1 MNIVKLD
8 KESID
13 QGGFYIPR
21 FEVRIEGVGLPRD
34 VLRDVMQ
41 ITYQDNIKEIDSVE
55 LTINNWDSIANDFKY
70 IGSEIPET
78 LNTNPLYRL
87 FEPCN
92 KEVQVSMGYGSN
104 LTVMLTGTFT
114 TMEPDFPSS
123 GAPTLTVR
131 ALDILHKL
139 RRKQYTYPWVGT
151 DGIRDSDIVKK
162 IETLMDQG
170 KKRFPL
176 PIEIDDKAKEDEPLL
191 PIVMQKNQY
200 DIDFILTRARERGYV
215 VFIKEAA
222 IDPRTKKKLPRR
234 LYFGPSE
241 GRVSGLRDVTFELE
255 RGISLIAFKP
265 TLTTAHQAKTV
276 TVNGWDRRKKKPITA
291 RAALKDIKLN
301 SDLKELLEKCDAR
314 EEVVVEVPVFTEKEA
329 QALAK
334 SLLQDRFKEVVKASG
349 TTIGLPDLR
358 AGQHVLIT
366 GIGSRLSGIY
376 FVTDTTHTIGDG
388 GYTTR
393 FNARREDEK
402 PGGK

>member
-8 KESID
+8 KESVD

-21 FEVRIEGVGLPRD
+21 FEVRIEGVGLPKD

-70 IGSEIPET
+70 IGSEILET

-123 GAPTLTVR
+123 GAPTLAVR
-131 ALDILHKL
+131 VLDVLHQL
-139 RRKQYTYPWVGT
+139 RRKPYTKTWENM
-151 DGIRDSDIVKK
+151 RDSDIVKN

-176 PIEIDDKAKEDEPLL
+176 HIVIDENARDHEPPL

-215 VFIKEAA
+215 VFIKEAT

-255 RGISLIAFKP
+255 RGKSLIAFKP

-276 TVNGWDRRKKKPITA
+276 TVNGWDRRKKKAITA
-291 RAALKDIKLN
+291 RAALKDVKLN

-314 EEVVVEVPVFTEKEA
+314 EAVVVEVPVFTEKEA

-358 AGQHVLIT
+358 AGQRVLIT